1 LKKST
6 LYVLLT
12 ALLFGSMEV
21 ALKIGGGSFNAIQ
34 LTFIRF
40 FIGGLMLLPFAI
52 RDLKKRQITLSK
64 GDLGYL
70 FALGFVCICI
80 SMLLFQV
87 GVMKINANLAAVII
101 SINPVFT
108 MIFSHFLV
116 NEKFTWKKALV
127 LIVSII
133 GLIIVINPSQLM
145 SGENNLFYVLITL
158 VAAISFGFYTAF
170 GKKRIEKIGGLAQ
183 NSVSFLMGSGTLL
196 LILMV
201 TGEPILQGINLET
214 LPLLLYLGVFVTG
227 IGYYFYVKIIEIS
240 GPSTASIAFFIK
252 PVLAPVIAFF
262 VLGEAITPNII
273 IGLVFI
279 LSGCLINLVE
289 SAKLLRIL
297 KLNELFGK

>member
-1 LKKST
+1 MKKSYG
-6 LYVLLT
+6 YVLLT

-21 ALKIGGGSFNAIQ
+21 ALKIGGVTFDAIQ

-40 FIGGLMLLPFAI
+40 FIGGLILLPFAI
-52 RDLKKRQITLSK
+52 RDLKKRQVILTR

-70 FALGFVCICI
+70 FVLGFVCICI

-87 GVMKINANLAAVII
+87 GVMNINANLAAMII

-127 LIVSII
+127 LIISII
-133 GLIIVINPSQLM
+133 GLIIVMNPSKLM
-145 SGENNLFYVLITL
+145 SGENNIWFVLVTL

-170 GKKRIEKIGGLAQ
+170 GKKRIGKLGGLTL

-196 LILMV
+196 LMLIA
-201 TGEPILQGINLET
+201 TGGPIIQGISLET
-214 LPLLLYLGVFVTG
+214 TPLLLYLGVFVTG

-252 PVLAPVIAFF
+252 PVIAPVIAFF
-262 VLGEAITPNII
+262 ILREAITLNIV

-279 LSGCLINLVE
+279 LLGCTINLVQTD
-289 SAKLLRIL
+289 KLLSIL
-297 KLNELFGK
+297 NLNDLFIK

>member
-1 LKKST
+1 MKKSYG
-6 LYVLLT
+6 YVLLT

-21 ALKIGGGSFNAIQ
+21 ALKIGGVTFDAIQ

-40 FIGGLMLLPFAI
+40 FIGGLILLPFAI
-52 RDLKKRQITLSK
+52 RDLKKRQVILTR

-70 FALGFVCICI
+70 FVLGFVCICI

-87 GVMKINANLAAVII
+87 GVMNINANLAAMII

-127 LIVSII
+127 LIISII
-133 GLIIVINPSQLM
+133 GLIIVMNPSKLM
-145 SGENNLFYVLITL
+145 SGENNIWFVLVTL

-170 GKKRIEKIGGLAQ
+170 GKKRIGKLGGLTL

-196 LILMV
+196 LMLIA
-201 TGEPILQGINLET
+201 TGGPILQGISLET
-214 LPLLLYLGVFVTG
+214 TPLLLYLGVFVTG

-252 PVLAPVIAFF
+252 PVIAPVIAFF
-262 VLGEAITPNII
+262 ILREAITLNIV

-279 LSGCLINLVE
+279 LLGCTINLVQTD
-289 SAKLLRIL
+289 KLLSIL
-297 KLNELFGK
+297 NLNDLFIK

>member
-1 LKKST
+1 MKKSYG
-6 LYVLLT
+6 YVLLT

-21 ALKIGGGSFNAIQ
+21 ALKIGGVTFDAIQ

-40 FIGGLMLLPFAI
+40 FIGGLILLPFAI
-52 RDLKKRQITLSK
+52 RDLKKRQVILTR

-70 FALGFVCICI
+70 FVLGFVCICI

-87 GVMKINANLAAVII
+87 GVMNINANLAAMII

-127 LIVSII
+127 LIISII
-133 GLIIVINPSQLM
+133 GLIIVMNPSKLM
-145 SGENNLFYVLITL
+145 SGENNIWFVLVTL

-170 GKKRIEKIGGLAQ
+170 GKKRIGKLGGLTL

-196 LILMV
+196 LMLIA
-201 TGEPILQGINLET
+201 TGGPILQGISLET
-214 LPLLLYLGVFVTG
+214 TPLLLYLGVFVTG
-227 IGYYFYVKIIEIS
+227 LGYYFYVKIIEIS

-252 PVLAPVIAFF
+252 PVIAPVIAFF
-262 VLGEAITPNII
+262 ILREAITLNIV

-279 LSGCLINLVE
+279 LLGCTINLVQTD
-289 SAKLLRIL
+289 KLLSIL
-297 KLNELFGK
+297 NLNDLFIK

>member
-1 LKKST
+1 MKKSYG
-6 LYVLLT
+6 YVLLT

-21 ALKIGGGSFNAIQ
+21 ALKIGGVTFDAIQ

-40 FIGGLMLLPFAI
+40 FIGGLILLPFAI
-52 RDLKKRQITLSK
+52 RDLKKRQVILTR

-70 FALGFVCICI
+70 FVLGFVCICI

-87 GVMKINANLAAVII
+87 GVMNINANLAAMII

-127 LIVSII
+127 LIISII
-133 GLIIVINPSQLM
+133 GLIIVMNPSKLM
-145 SGENNLFYVLITL
+145 SGENNIWFVLVTL

-170 GKKRIEKIGGLAQ
+170 GKKRIGKLGGLTL

-196 LILMV
+196 LMLIA
-201 TGEPILQGINLET
+201 TGGPILQGISLET
-214 LPLLLYLGVFVTG
+214 TPLLLYLGVFVTG

-252 PVLAPVIAFF
+252 PVIAPVIAFF
-262 VLGEAITPNII
+262 ILREAITLNIV

-279 LSGCLINLVE
+279 LLGCTINLVRTD
-289 SAKLLRIL
+289 KLLSIL
-297 KLNELFGK
+297 NLNDLFIK